1 MLRKRKEERERERK
15 EYENKIEQDAIERNE
30 RYKREYEERKAKKL
44 EEKNGRL
51 INIIIKEPD
60 KRINHRVPS
69 NNNNINNCSNSLSSQ
84 NKNHIS
90 NPFTWTSCNI
100 THGTVNP
107 SPMPVPIPSIEER
120 KKNLNQ
126 LYNNIFNEQSLIQS
140 NCFYTSGFDENA
152 FNDYTKTIHFE
163 NGKRGVR
170 LIIVIKT
177 MVVFL
182 YS

>member
-1 MLRKRKEERERERK
+1 MQLKEMKDIKESMRKEKQKNLRK
-15 EYENKIEQDAIERNE
+15 
-30 RYKREYEERKAKKL
+30 KK
-44 EEKNGRL
+44 GTL
-51 INIIIKEPD
+51 INIIIKEPE
-60 KRINHRVPS
+60 KRINHCVPL
-69 NNNNINNCSNSLSSQ
+69 NNNNINNFSNSLSSQ
-84 NKNHIS
+84 NKSHIS
-90 NPFTWTSCNI
+90 NPFTWTSSNI
-100 THGTVNP
+100 RTVNP
-107 SPMPVPIPSIEER
+107 SPMPVPIPSIDER

-126 LYNNIFNEQSLIQS
+126 LDNNIFNEQSLIQS

>member
-1 MLRKRKEERERERK
+1 MEGVVKDKERRKRKRK

-60 KRINHRVPS
+60 KRINHCVPS
-69 NNNNINNCSNSLSSQ
+69 NNNNINNFSNSLSSQ
-84 NKNHIS
+84 NKSHIS
-90 NPFTWTSCNI
+90 NPFTWTSSNI
-100 THGTVNP
+100 RTVNP

-120 KKNLNQ
+120 TKNLNQ
-126 LYNNIFNEQSLIQS
+126 LDNNIFNEQSLIQS
-140 NCFYTSGFDENA
+140 NCFYTSGFHENA